1 MTATA
6 PLHELE
12 LLDHV
17 AIADL
22 PLNELMELWQDVKQF
37 DDSVAML
44 KKLSATDL
52 DAVRAAMERRL
63 RESGA
68 TSHTDAA
75 TGINCRIDTRNDWKV
90 TNPKAAMEFIRRTER
105 FELLTV
111 DTKAAIDYRK
121 GKDSYPIPG
130 IEQVESKR
138 LVVTVPKGA
147 K

>member
-1 MTATA
+1 MTATHDVSIA
-6 PLHELE
+6 ELVSA
-12 LLDHV
+12 H
-17 AIADL
+17 
-22 PLNELMELWQDVKQF
+22 QYVKQNVDELTAKLKIQKDRL
-37 DDSVAML
+37 DDIR
-44 KKLSATDL
+44 TDI
-52 DAVRAAMERRL
+52 ERRL

-68 TSHTDAA
+68 TSHTDAE

-105 FELLTV
+105 FELMTI

-121 GKDSYPIPG
+121 GEGSYPIPG

-138 LVVTVPKGA
+138 LVVTPPKGA

>member
-1 MTATA
+1 MTAA
-6 PLHELE
+6 NDVSIAELVSA
-12 LLDHV
+12 H
-17 AIADL
+17 
-22 PLNELMELWQDVKQF
+22 QYVKQNV
-37 DDSVAML
+37 DELTAKL
-44 KKLSATDL
+44 KIQKDQL
-52 DAVRAAMERRL
+52 DAIRTDIERRL

-68 TSHTDAA
+68 TSHTDAE

-111 DTKAAIDYRK
+111 DAKAAIEYRK

-138 LVVTVPKGA
+138 LVVTPPKGA

>member
-1 MTATA
+1 MTATHDVSIA
-6 PLHELE
+6 ELVSAHQYVKQNVDD
-12 LLDHV
+12 LTTKLKIQKDQLDD
-17 AIADL
+17 IRADL
-22 PLNELMELWQDVKQF
+22 
-37 DDSVAML
+37 
-44 KKLSATDL
+44 
-52 DAVRAAMERRL
+52 ERRL

-75 TGINCRIDTRNDWKV
+75 TGVNVRIDARNDWKV

-138 LVVTVPKGA
+138 LVVTAPKGA

>member
-1 MTATA
+1 MTAIA
-6 PLHELE
+6 PFEDLE

-22 PLNELMELWQDVKQF
+22 TLDELMELWQDVKQF
-37 DDSVAML
+37 DDGVAAL
-44 KKLSATDL
+44 KKLSGANL

-68 TSHTDAA
+68 TSHTDAE

-90 TNPKAAMEFIRRTER
+90 TNPRAAMEFIRRTER

-121 GKDSYPIPG
+121 GEGSYAIPG

-138 LVVTVPKGA
+138 LVVTPPKGA